1 MTNKN
6 ILILM
11 VLCLQIVL
19 LLTQSQEWEKIRKL
33 IDGKAAQDVPS
44 HKQHLHWLFENK
56 LSNSQLSLE
65 FKNKIIGRFHF
76 SQRWKNE
83 LPTYHPK
90 LHTKPRQNFIDGSC
104 FQHYPKWKITRT
116 LPSHKIINELYL
128 NVSSIKGLCNC
139 FFKSAGLNMDSYN
152 NFTQYLTNTD
162 TPDWIEL
169 DCMSVCCMVICWVP
183 HQICTK

>member
-1 MTNKN
+1 MERLPKMCQATSN
-6 ILILM
+6 ISTGYLKINY
-11 VLCLQIVL
+11 QIVNCL
-19 LLTQSQEWEKIRKL
+19 WSSKTRSLEDFIFLKDEKMNCQHITQSFTQN
-33 IDGKAAQDVPS
+33 QD
-44 HKQHLHWLFENK
+44 
-56 LSNSQLSLE
+56 
-65 FKNKIIGRFHF
+65 
-76 SQRWKNE
+76 
-83 LPTYHPK
+83 
-90 LHTKPRQNFIDGSC
+90 NFIDGSC

-169 DCMSVCCMVICWVP
+169 DCMSVCCVVIC
-183 HQICTK
+183 